1 MMKVIQLTHGEET
14 EIQCHT
20 ISAPNESEPVVIQW
34 MKNGRNIYKGNAKY
48 IELSMHTVFIL
59 MITFYVS

>member
-1 MMKVIQLTHGEET
+1 MIKVIQLTHGEET

-34 MKNGRNIYKGNAKY
+34 MKNGRNINKGNAKY
-48 IELSMHTVFIL
+48 I
-59 MITFYVS
+59 